1 MTGFGFAEVEAEGVS
16 IRVEIR
22 AVNHRFLQVRQ
33 RVPAELGELEPK
45 LEAMLRKKL
54 ARGAVN
60 LNVNLTRSASP
71 SAVDLDLE
79 VAKRYRKLLTKAA
92 NELALTDDVG
102 LSKLIELPGVISQR
116 ADSGSR
122 ERDLKLIVKATET
135 ALAGL
140 LEMREDEGARMERD
154 LRKHTKVIARLRKQ
168 IRGRMPKLVKAHQDG
183 LRARVEELAGGLNL
197 AETDLSREMALIA
210 DKTDVSEELSRLE
223 AHLDALDDALA
234 KGGSI
239 GRQLDFLVQ
248 ELYREANTIGS
259 KAGDVEVAH
268 VVVDLKTNIERV
280 REQVQNVE

>member
-33 RVPAELGELEPK
+33 RVPVELGELEPK

-60 LNVNLTRSASP
+60 LNVNLTRTASP

-92 NELALTDDVG
+92 KELALTDDVG
-102 LSKLIELPGVISQR
+102 LAKLIELPGVISQR

-140 LEMREDEGARMERD
+140 LEMREAEGARMEKD

-268 VVVDLKTNIERV
+268 AVVDLKTNIERV

>member
-33 RVPAELGELEPK
+33 RVPVELGELEPK
-45 LEAMLRKKL
+45 LETMLRKKL
-54 ARGAVN
+54 SRGALN
-60 LNVNLTRSASP
+60 LNVNLTRTASP
-71 SAVDLDLE
+71 TAVDLDLS
-79 VAKRYRKLLTKAA
+79 VAKRYRELLDRASKEMSLP
-92 NELALTDDVG
+92 NDVSLA
-102 LSKLIELPGVISQR
+102 KLIELPGVISQR

-122 ERDLKLIVKATET
+122 EREMKLIMQATED

-140 LEMREDEGARMERD
+140 IEMREAEGTRLEKD
-154 LRKHTKVIARLRKQ
+154 LKKHTKVIARLRKQ
-168 IRGRMPKLVKAHQDG
+168 IRTRMPKLVNAHQDA
-183 LRARVEELAGGLNL
+183 LRSRVAELAGGLEL
-197 AETDLSREMALIA
+197 AETDLAREMALIA

-223 AHLDALDDALA
+223 AHLEALDDALA

-268 VVVDLKTNIERV
+268 AVVELKTNIERV